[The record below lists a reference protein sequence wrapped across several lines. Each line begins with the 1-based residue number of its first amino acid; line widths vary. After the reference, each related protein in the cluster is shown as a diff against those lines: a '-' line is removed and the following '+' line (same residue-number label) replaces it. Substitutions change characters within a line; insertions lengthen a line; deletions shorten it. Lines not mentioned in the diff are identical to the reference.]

1 MKLLRYF
8 LYLVLGLALLFGLFL
23 LFSTIVDYKPEERI
37 IIDESSMPDT
47 LSINDSLCILT
58 WNIGYCGLGKEMD
71 FFYDGGEKIRD
82 SKKSTNN
89 NLSSISKFLVSND
102 TVDIFLLQEVDIRS
116 KRTYHINEVSE
127 IADVLDYPNHYFA
140 PNFKVL
146 FLPVPPSEPV
156 GLVHSGLLTVSKIKP
171 YMVERF
177 DFPGSYP
184 WPKNLFM
191 LDRCFLVSRIA
202 LSNHKDLLIINTHN
216 SAFDGGTLKKHEM
229 EYLKDF
235 VENEYSN
242 GNYILVAGDWNQN
255 PPGFDGSSFNKNS
268 EYQNFELANIPA
280 DFLPNGWTWIYDKT
294 YPSNRSLSAPYKHGE
309 TATTILDFFLCSPNI
324 KTSSART
331 INLNF
336 ENSDHQPVLT
346 SIKFK

>member
-1 MKLLRYF
+1 MKFLRYF
-8 LYLVLGLALLFGLFL
+8 LYFILGLVILFGLFL
-23 LFSTIVDYKPEERI
+23 LFSTIADYKPEERI

-47 LSINDSLCILT
+47 LSVDDSLCILT

-71 FFYDGGEKIRD
+71 FFYDGGEKTSD
-82 SKKSTNN
+82 SKKSTHN
-89 NLSSISKFLVSND
+89 NLNAISKFLVSND
-102 TVDIFLLQEVDIRS
+102 TVDLFLLQEVDLKS
-116 KRTYHINEVSE
+116 KRTYRINEVSE
-127 IADVLDYPNHYFA
+127 IADVLDYPSHFFA

-156 GLVHSGLLTVSKIKP
+156 GLVNSGLLTVSKIKP
-171 YMVERF
+171 YLVERF

-191 LDRCFLVSRIA
+191 LDRCFLVARIA
-202 LSNHKDLLIINTHN
+202 LSNNKDLLIINTHN

-235 VENEYSN
+235 IENEYSN

-268 EYQNFELANIPA
+268 EYQNFELANIPD
-280 DFLPNGWTWIYDKT
+280 DFLPNGWSWVYDKT
-294 YPSNRSLSAPYKHGE
+294 FPTNRSLAAPYKPGE

-324 KTSSART
+324 KAEGART
-331 INLNF
+331 INLDF